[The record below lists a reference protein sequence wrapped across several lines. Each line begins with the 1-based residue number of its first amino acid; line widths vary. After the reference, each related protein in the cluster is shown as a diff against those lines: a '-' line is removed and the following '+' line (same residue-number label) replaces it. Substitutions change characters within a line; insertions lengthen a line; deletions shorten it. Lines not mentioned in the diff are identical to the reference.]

1 MLLSRKSHLER
12 TCHVSVKINP
22 ELPTLKHILKKI
34 NRSLKTLKI
43 KKTLRQ
49 ASKNAN
55 FLKRQNR

>member
-22 ELPTLKHILKKI
+22 ELPTLKYILKKI

-55 FLKRQNR
+55 